1 LKSPLKPLE
10 TYIVGG
16 DFMVRVSCRYNQ
28 AFADFLK
35 TVGGRWDPELRTWE
49 VPDDRI
55 LEVEAKAKDLGVQNL
70 RIELTS
76 PAVKAPVK
84 APPAAPPE
92 APPEV
97 KSEAPS
103 EAPSESPARRG
114 EGVIRMR
121 LSRDGRF
128 VLISMDLL
136 AFAEDVK
143 ALMEGKRGSVRF
155 RILSRNQ

>member
-1 LKSPLKPLE
+1 MIKVSSKYDPRFAEYLKS
-10 TYIVGG
+10 I
-16 DFMVRVSCRYNQ
+16 
-28 AFADFLK
+28 
-35 TVGGRWDPELRTWE
+35 GGRWDPELRTWE
-49 VPDDRI
+49 VPDERI
-55 LEVEAKAKDLGVQNL
+55 LEVETKAKDLGVQNL
-70 RIELTS
+70 RIELPS
-76 PAVKAPVK
+76 PAAPAAPVK
-84 APPAAPPE
+84 APSA
-92 APPEV
+92 
-97 KSEAPS
+97 APS
-103 EAPSESPARRG
+103 EAPSEGSAIRS